1 MWFKN
6 FKHGLE
12 NNPGNYPGYYRELAQ
27 TRRPRSEVG
36 DGASKRNSK
45 SLQDE
50 VYVDVDVRRVSDV
63 DVDGSVFGLFLQ
75 ENVSQFR

>member
-1 MWFKN
+1 MLMVSSDNRKIQMN
-6 FKHGLE
+6 FIA
-12 NNPGNYPGYYRELAQ
+12 RS
-27 TRRPRSEVG
+27 RSPRSEVG
-36 DGASKRNSK
+36 DGASKGNSK

>member
-1 MWFKN
+1 MN
-6 FKHGLE
+6 FI
-12 NNPGNYPGYYRELAQ
+12 AQ
-27 TRRPRSEVG
+27 SRSPRSEVG
-36 DGASKRNSK
+36 DGASKGNSK